1 MGKRIIPGSH
11 RSLTKGKI
19 LCSFIKF
26 SQLILQAIMKISLEN
41 FYVENY
47 PAERISLDKGKV

>member
-1 MGKRIIPGSH
+1 MGKRIIPGSNN
-11 RSLTKGKI
+11 RSLRGFSLIVCQI
-19 LCSFIKF
+19 LSIN
-26 SQLILQAIMKISLEN
+26 SSSNMEISPEN